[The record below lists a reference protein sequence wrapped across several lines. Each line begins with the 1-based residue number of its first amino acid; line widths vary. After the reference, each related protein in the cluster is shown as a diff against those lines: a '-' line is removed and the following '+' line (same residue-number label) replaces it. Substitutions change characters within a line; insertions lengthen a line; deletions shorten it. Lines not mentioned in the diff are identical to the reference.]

1 MVTDEDE
8 AIARVL
14 RMITEGVV
22 KAQNGEDIPVQADTV
37 CIHGDGAKA
46 LAFAEKIKK
55 ALVAHGVAVQP
66 FQKG

>member
-1 MVTDEDE
+1 
-8 AIARVL
+8 
-14 RMITEGVV
+14 MITEGVV